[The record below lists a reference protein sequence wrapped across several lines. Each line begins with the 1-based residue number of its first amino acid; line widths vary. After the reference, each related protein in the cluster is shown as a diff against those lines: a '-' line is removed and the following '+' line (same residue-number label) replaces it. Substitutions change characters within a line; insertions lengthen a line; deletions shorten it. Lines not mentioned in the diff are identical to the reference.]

1 MLTFLLISALIL
13 AVLGFGAISLPF
25 LIVGAVIWLVTLPI
39 RLLFGFVLGGFFRVI
54 FGVLGGLL
62 GLVLAPILVI
72 VVGVALVAAFLS
84 ALLALVTPLI
94 PVALL
99 LLLGWGIYRASHP
112 RPQAPASF

>member
-54 FGVLGGLL
+54 FGVFGGLL
-62 GLVLAPILVI
+62 GLLGLILAPILII

-94 PVALL
+94 PV
-99 LLLGWGIYRASHP
+99 
-112 RPQAPASF
+112 